1 MTGPAVTQPSPQYS
15 PGGGPNAGVTF
26 DEIESQLKEA
36 ERTALAPKL
45 DEVKVDGEDVPEN
58 LRGKTV
64 REILN
69 QTKALEETLRLSE
82 AGRQQALTM
91 AQVAASRGAEPPKP
105 KEPEPEPLVT
115 AEEVAAAFAEDPAK
129 GVQLMTKMN
138 EQAIARAA
146 SSFAQRIDP
155 LLAGTVGAV
164 EAQARQRYPDEF
176 SLYADE
182 IKSVLDSL
190 PNKNA
195 MSSASSW
202 DDLIAFVR
210 GKNPQKLFDHMMSKE
225 TTRKASEAQEAQRA
239 AAGFSMT
246 SAQRTPAPTGGVV
259 MDDTTKEVCK
269 VLGISE
275 ADYAKWS
282 KVT

>member
-1 MTGPAVTQPSPQYS
+1 MAEPAVTQPSPQFS
-15 PGGGPNAGVTF
+15 QGGGPNAGVTF
-26 DEIESQLKEA
+26 DEIEDQLKAA
-36 ERTALAPKL
+36 ERAALAPKL
-45 DEVKVDGEDVPEN
+45 DDSKLDGEEVPEAF
-58 LRGKTV
+58 RGKTV
-64 REILN
+64 REVLAH
-69 QTKALEETLRLSE
+69 TKALEDTLRMSE
-82 AGRQQALTM
+82 TARQQALTM
-91 AQVAASRGAEPPKP
+91 AQLAAQRGAEPPKP
-105 KEPEPEPLVT
+105 AEPPPEPMIT
-115 AEEVAAAFAEDPAK
+115 AEQVAEAFGEDAAK
-129 GVQLMTKMN
+129 GVALMTKMN

-155 LLAGTVGAV
+155 LLSGTVGAV
-164 EAQARQRYPDEF
+164 ENQARAKYPDEF

-182 IKSVLDSL
+182 IKEVLNRL

-195 MSSASSW
+195 MSSMDSW
-202 DDLIAFVR
+202 DDMIAFVR
-210 GKNPQKLFDHMMSKE
+210 GNNPEKLFAHRMSQE
-225 TTRKASEAQEAQRA
+225 SGRKAAEAQEAQRNN
-239 AAGFSMT
+239 AGFSMS

>member
-1 MTGPAVTQPSPQYS
+1 MSGPAVTQPSPQHEE
-15 PGGGPNAGVTF
+15 GRGPNAGITF
-26 DEIESQLKEA
+26 DEIDAQLKEA
-36 ERTALAPKL
+36 ERSALAPKL
-45 DEVKVDGEDVPEN
+45 DEVKVDGEDVPESY
-58 LRGKTV
+58 RGKTI

-82 AGRQQALTM
+82 SARQQALTM
-91 AQVAASRGAEPPKP
+91 AQLAAQRGAEPQKP

-115 AEEVAAAFAEDPAK
+115 AEEVAAAFQDDPAK

-155 LLAGTVGAV
+155 LLAGTVGTV
-164 EAQARQRYPDEF
+164 EAQARQKYPDEF
-176 SLYADE
+176 ALYADE
-182 IKSVLDSL
+182 IKTILDSL

-195 MSSASSW
+195 MSSGSSW
-202 DDLIAFVR
+202 DDLIAYVR

-225 TTRKASEAQEAQRA
+225 TTRKATEAQEVQRNS
-239 AAGFSMT
+239 AGMSMS
-246 SAQRTPAPTGGVV
+246 SAHRSPAPAGGFV
-259 MDDTTKEVCK
+259 MDETTKEVCK
-269 VLGISE
+269 VLGMSE

-282 KVT
+282 KVS